1 LGFLVKILTI
11 LAWGV
16 IGAALGFSA
25 SELSEALGFS
35 YPVSPNT
42 LLATLP
48 FIGVAIYFLSLPIF
62 RYRKALERA
71 EPKPVERPNPFY
83 AVRVL
88 VLARAIILTAAGFFG
103 WHLGGL
109 VWLFTFSN
117 APSQLVTPA
126 LIGLAGSL
134 IMLLAG
140 YLAEFNCRTTK
151 NKDEEV
157 ED

>member
-1 LGFLVKILTI
+1 
-11 LAWGV
+11 
-16 IGAALGFSA
+16 
-25 SELSEALGFS
+25 
-35 YPVSPNT
+35 
-42 LLATLP
+42 
-48 FIGVAIYFLSLPIF
+48 
-62 RYRKALERA
+62 
-71 EPKPVERPNPFY
+71 
-83 AVRVL
+83 L

-109 VWLFTFSN
+109 IWLFTFSN

>member
-1 LGFLVKILTI
+1 LGFRLKILTI

-16 IGAALGFSA
+16 IGVALGVSA

-35 YPVSPNT
+35 YPVSPDT
-42 LLATLP
+42 LLVTLP

-62 RYRKALERA
+62 RYRKALEKTG
-71 EPKPVERPNPFY
+71 PNLVERPNPFY

-88 VLARAIILTAAGFFG
+88 VLARAIILTAAGFLG

-109 VWLFTFSN
+109 IWLFSFSN
-117 APSQLVTPA
+117 APSQLVTPT
-126 LIGLAGSL
+126 LIGLIGSLLMLLAGSL
-134 IMLLAG
+134 S
-140 YLAEFNCRTTK
+140 EFNCRAPK

-157 ED
+157 KD